1 MRYFRLYEKLE
12 GRSPL
17 GFGKAE
23 GRWNNSGT
31 PMIYCSNALSLCMLE
46 HYAIRGSVVST
57 INWELATFEIEE
69 EVPFIETLDLPED
82 WTVRPYPKHT
92 RNFGSVWATQNVG
105 FCVAVPSIRILLFR
119 FPEEHNLLINPL
131 YPDFKNYIR
140 PVDTKELNFEINS
153 VITE

>member
-1 MRYFRLYEKLE
+1 MQYFRLYEKLE

-17 GFGKAE
+17 GFGKAA

-31 PMIYCSNALSLCMLE
+31 PMIYCSNVLSLCMLE

-69 EVPFIETLDLPED
+69 EVPFIEKLDLPKD
-82 WTVRPYPKHT
+82 WTARPYPEPT
-92 RNFGSVWATQNVG
+92 RNFGSTWVTQNIG
-105 FCVAVPSIRILLFR
+105 FCVTVPSIRIPLFR

-131 YPDFKNYIR
+131 HPNIKSYIR
-140 PVDTKELNFEINS
+140 LVDTKEINFEINN
-153 VITE
+153 VVVQ